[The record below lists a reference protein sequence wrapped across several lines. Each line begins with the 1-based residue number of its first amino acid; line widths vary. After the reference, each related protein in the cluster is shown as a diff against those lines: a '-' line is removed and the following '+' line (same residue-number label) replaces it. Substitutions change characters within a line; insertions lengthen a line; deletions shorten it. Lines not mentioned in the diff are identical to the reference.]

1 MYTLIFTDKFRN
13 EALPTII
20 PPLIN
25 DDIESVNSDINK
37 NILIE
42 DNNTINLNNIDNIDI
57 NNIFN
62 HNNTIDNFPE
72 LLCSNNK
79 EIDLDFNGN
88 NNNNLFST
96 NSYSGNTRQ
105 NNKNLNDKNSK
116 IIFRIDKDNK
126 NKGRIRKNSNLK
138 GRHNKFSED
147 NIIRKIKCRFLE
159 KCRMY
164 INNEYRKYKLKHR
177 HHRRQIKKD
186 DWIQRINPKV
196 SRIIK
201 RDDNLKWLKSKLYEI
216 YSEKVSAKC
225 SLHKPD
231 HNKKE
236 IQKLLKKN
244 KAKDVIS
251 ILNKSVKEMFYI
263 FCNNIKIEGFETL
276 DDDLK
281 SLKEKLIKD
290 KEYNIDIYLEK
301 YKNVVKSFETIF
313 INKNS
318 RNNK

>member
-1 MYTLIFTDKFRN
+1 MYTLLFNDKFQNDELR
-13 EALPTII
+13 TII

-25 DDIESVNSDINK
+25 DDIESFNSDINK
-37 NILIE
+37 SFLIE

-79 EIDLDFNGN
+79 EIAFDINGN
-88 NNNNLFST
+88 NNYNLFST
-96 NSYSGNTRQ
+96 NSYSRNIRQ
-105 NNKNLNDKNSK
+105 NNKNLNDKNNK
-116 IIFRIDKDNK
+116 IIFRIEKDNK
-126 NKGRIRKNSNLK
+126 NKGRIKKNSNLK

-177 HHRRQIKKD
+177 HQIKKN

-216 YSEKVSAKC
+216 YSEKVSVKC

>member
-1 MYTLIFTDKFRN
+1 MYTL
-13 EALPTII
+13 
-20 PPLIN
+20 LIN
-25 DDIESVNSDINK
+25 DTFQNDASPSIVPPHIDDDIESFNSDINK
-37 NILIE
+37 SILIE
-42 DNNTINLNNIDNIDI
+42 DNNSINLNNIDNIDI

-62 HNNTIDNFPE
+62 HNNTTDNFLD
-72 LLCSNNK
+72 LLGPNNK
-79 EIDLDFNGN
+79 LIVADFNN
-88 NNNNLFST
+88 NIYNNLFST
-96 NSYSGNTRQ
+96 NSYSRSIRQ
-105 NNKNLNDKNSK
+105 NNENLNEKNNK
-116 IIFRIDKDNK
+116 MIFRIEKDNK

-177 HHRRQIKKD
+177 RHKKKD

-216 YSEKVSAKC
+216 YSEKVSTKC

-236 IQKLLKKN
+236 IEKLLKKN

-313 INKNS
+313 IKKNS

>member
-1 MYTLIFTDKFRN
+1 MFNLTINDTFQN
-13 EALPTII
+13 EAHPSII
-20 PPLIN
+20 PPSI
-25 DDIESVNSDINK
+25 DDEIESFDCDINK
-37 NILIE
+37 NISFE

-57 NNIFN
+57 NNIFS
-62 HNNTIDNFPE
+62 HNNSIDKFPD
-72 LLCSNNK
+72 LLGANNK
-79 EIDLDFNGN
+79 VMSIDISACNYN
-88 NNNNLFST
+88 NNWFST
-96 NSYSGNTRQ
+96 NSNSGSIRQ
-105 NNKNLNDKNSK
+105 NPTNLDDKNNK
-116 IIFRIDKDNK
+116 KIFRIDKDNK
-126 NKGRIRKNSNLK
+126 NKGRIRKDSNLK

-147 NIIRKIKCRFLE
+147 NIIRKIKGRFLE

-164 INNEYRKYKLKHR
+164 INNEYKKYKLKRR
-177 HHRRQIKKD
+177 HHIKKD

-216 YSEKVSAKC
+216 YSEKVSTKC

-236 IQKLLKKN
+236 IEKLLKKN
-244 KAKDVIS
+244 KAKDVIN

-281 SLKEKLIKD
+281 SLKEKLVKD
-290 KEYNIDIYLEK
+290 KEYNIDVYLEK

-313 INKNS
+313 IKKNS

>member
-1 MYTLIFTDKFRN
+1 MYTLLFNDKFQNDELR
-13 EALPTII
+13 TII

-25 DDIESVNSDINK
+25 DDIESFNSDINK
-37 NILIE
+37 SFLIE

-72 LLCSNNK
+72 LLCSYNK
-79 EIDLDFNGN
+79 EIAVDINGN
-88 NNNNLFST
+88 NNYNLFST
-96 NSYSGNTRQ
+96 NSYSRSIRQ
-105 NNKNLNDKNSK
+105 NNKNLNDKNNK
-116 IIFRIDKDNK
+116 IIFRIEKDNK
-126 NKGRIRKNSNLK
+126 NKGRIKKNSNLK

-177 HHRRQIKKD
+177 HHKKKD

-216 YSEKVSAKC
+216 YSEKVSVKC

-231 HNKKE
+231 HNKME

>member
-96 NSYSGNTRQ
+96 NSYSGNIRQ
-105 NNKNLNDKNSK
+105 NNRNLNDKNSK

>member
-1 MYTLIFTDKFRN
+1 MLTLLINDTFQNDS
-13 EALPTII
+13 PPPII

-25 DDIESVNSDINK
+25 DDIESFNSDINK

-42 DNNTINLNNIDNIDI
+42 NNNSINLNNLDNIDI

-62 HNNTIDNFPE
+62 YNNNTIDNFPE

-79 EIDLDFNGN
+79 EIPIDFNSN
-88 NNNNLFST
+88 NYYNFFST
-96 NSYSGNTRQ
+96 NSYSKSIIRP
-105 NNKNLNDKNSK
+105 NNKNINDNNNKK
-116 IIFRIDKDNK
+116 IFRIDKDNK

-177 HHRRQIKKD
+177 HQIKKD

-216 YSEKVSAKC
+216 YSEKVSVKC

-244 KAKDVIS
+244 KAKDVIN

-318 RNNK
+318 RKNK

>member
-1 MYTLIFTDKFRN
+1 MYTLLFNDKFQNDELR
-13 EALPTII
+13 TII

-25 DDIESVNSDINK
+25 DDIESFNSDINK
-37 NILIE
+37 SFLIE

-79 EIDLDFNGN
+79 EIAFDINGN
-88 NNNNLFST
+88 NNYNLFST
-96 NSYSGNTRQ
+96 NSYSRNIRQ
-105 NNKNLNDKNSK
+105 NNKNLNDKNNK
-116 IIFRIDKDNK
+116 IIFRIEKDNK
-126 NKGRIRKNSNLK
+126 NKGRIKKNSNLK

-177 HHRRQIKKD
+177 HHIKKD

-216 YSEKVSAKC
+216 YSEKVSVKC

-231 HNKKE
+231 HNKME

-290 KEYNIDIYLEK
+290 KECNIDKYLEK

>member
-1 MYTLIFTDKFRN
+1 MYTLLFNDKFQNDELR
-13 EALPTII
+13 TII

-25 DDIESVNSDINK
+25 DDIESFNSDINK
-37 NILIE
+37 SFLIE

-79 EIDLDFNGN
+79 EIAFDINGN
-88 NNNNLFST
+88 NNYNLFST
-96 NSYSGNTRQ
+96 NSYSRNIRQ
-105 NNKNLNDKNSK
+105 NNKNLNDKNNK
-116 IIFRIDKDNK
+116 IIFRIEKDNK
-126 NKGRIRKNSNLK
+126 NKGRIKKNSNLK

-177 HHRRQIKKD
+177 HQIKKD

-216 YSEKVSAKC
+216 YSEKVSVKC

-244 KAKDVIS
+244 KAKDVIN
-251 ILNKSVKEMFYI
+251 ILNK
-263 FCNNIKIEGFETL
+263 
-276 DDDLK
+276 
-281 SLKEKLIKD
+281 
-290 KEYNIDIYLEK
+290 
-301 YKNVVKSFETIF
+301 
-313 INKNS
+313 
-318 RNNK
+318 

>member
-1 MYTLIFTDKFRN
+1 MYTLLFNDKFQNDELR
-13 EALPTII
+13 TII

-25 DDIESVNSDINK
+25 DDIESFNSDINK
-37 NILIE
+37 SFLIE

-79 EIDLDFNGN
+79 EIAFDINGN
-88 NNNNLFST
+88 NNYNLFST
-96 NSYSGNTRQ
+96 NSYSRNIRQ
-105 NNKNLNDKNSK
+105 NNKNLNDKNNK
-116 IIFRIDKDNK
+116 IIFRIEKDNK
-126 NKGRIRKNSNLK
+126 NKGRIKKNSNLK

-177 HHRRQIKKD
+177 HQIKKN

-216 YSEKVSAKC
+216 YSEKVSVKC

-313 INKNS
+313 IKKNS

>member
-1 MYTLIFTDKFRN
+1 MYTL
-13 EALPTII
+13 
-20 PPLIN
+20 LIN
-25 DDIESVNSDINK
+25 DTFQNDASPSIVPPHIDDDIESFNSDINIS
-37 NILIE
+37 ILIE
-42 DNNTINLNNIDNIDI
+42 DNNAINLNNIDNIDI
-57 NNIFN
+57 NKILNP
-62 HNNTIDNFPE
+62 NNTIDNFPD
-72 LLCSNNK
+72 LLGSNSKLIAADFNSNNYY
-79 EIDLDFNGN
+79 
-88 NNNNLFST
+88 NNLFST
-96 NSYSGNTRQ
+96 NSYSGSIRQ
-105 NNKNLNDKNSK
+105 NNQNLYEKNKEK
-116 IIFRIDKDNK
+116 IFKIDKGNK
-126 NKGRIRKNSNLK
+126 NKGRIKKNSNLK

-177 HHRRQIKKD
+177 HQIKKD

-216 YSEKVSAKC
+216 YSEKVSVKC

-236 IQKLLKKN
+236 IEKLLKKN
-244 KAKDVIS
+244 KAKDVIN

-276 DDDLK
+276 DDDVR

-301 YKNVVKSFETIF
+301 YKNVVKSFEAIF
-313 INKNS
+313 IKKNS

>member
-1 MYTLIFTDKFRN
+1 MYNLIINDNFLN
-13 EALPTII
+13 EGYPSVTPSL
-20 PPLIN
+20 LN
-25 DDIESVNSDINK
+25 DDIKSINSDINK
-37 NILIE
+37 NFLIE
-42 DNNTINLNNIDNIDI
+42 DNNDNNDINLNNIENIDI
-57 NNIFN
+57 NNLFN
-62 HNNTIDNFPE
+62 HINTIDNFQN
-72 LLCSNNK
+72 LLGSKNQEMTIDINGSNYY
-79 EIDLDFNGN
+79 
-88 NNNNLFST
+88 NLFST
-96 NSYSGNTRQ
+96 NSF
-105 NNKNLNDKNSK
+105 NKNIGQRNENLNEKNNK

-126 NKGRIRKNSNLK
+126 NKGRIKKNSNLK

-147 NIIRKIKCRFLE
+147 NIIRKIKGRFLE

-164 INNEYRKYKLKHR
+164 INNEYRKYKLKR
-177 HHRRQIKKD
+177 KHHIKKD

-196 SRIIK
+196 SRRIK

-216 YSEKVSAKC
+216 YSEKVSVKC

-231 HNKKE
+231 HNKKAIE
-236 IQKLLKKN
+236 KLFKKN
-244 KAKDVIS
+244 KAKDVIN
-251 ILNKSVKEMFYI
+251 ILNKSIKEMFYI

-290 KEYNIDIYLEK
+290 KEYNIDLYLEK
-301 YKNVVKSFETIF
+301 YKSVVKRFENIF

>member
-1 MYTLIFTDKFRN
+1 MYTLIFNDNFRN
-13 EALPTII
+13 DALPTII
-20 PPLIN
+20 PPLVN
-25 DDIESVNSDINK
+25 DDIESFNSDINK

-72 LLCSNNK
+72 LLCSYNK
-79 EIDLDFNGN
+79 EIAVDINGN
-88 NNNNLFST
+88 NNYNLFST
-96 NSYSGNTRQ
+96 NSYSRSIRQ
-105 NNKNLNDKNSK
+105 NNKNLNDKNNK

-126 NKGRIRKNSNLK
+126 NKGRIKKNSNLK

-177 HHRRQIKKD
+177 HHKKKD

-216 YSEKVSAKC
+216 YSEKVSVKC

-231 HNKKE
+231 HNKME

-313 INKNS
+313 IKKNS